1 MWVYPTVPD
10 KLVMVIAMIFG
21 AHLLPYAW
29 LYQSRIYAIM
39 SIVIP
44 FVALYVGMNYEVY
57 VLSGM
62 MIIFEILFSTI
73 LTIEVKNLIRK

>member
-1 MWVYPTVPD
+1 
-10 KLVMVIAMIFG
+10 
-21 AHLLPYAW
+21 
-29 LYQSRIYAIM
+29 M